1 GGGPGVWVRPVA
13 GSVRSEVPR
22 PELDPLG
29 RSLYCVNELAPPFAT
44 LGYLHGPP
52 PGESPIGAWAT
63 RSPAKRRVS
72 DRTEPQTEPDVTP
85 GAALSARFRRH
96 GSGVRCCQQ
105 KDPWR
110 MNPSGVMHQRRTVGL
125 GIPCPVAR
133 LPSRTPLPQAQG
145 VEPGAGKAQGEAAM
159 VRLGTPARAE
169 RGTQHAGQGRVE
181 ARGQDAPEESNNK
194 IRASP

>member
-1 GGGPGVWVRPVA
+1 MRPVA
-13 GSVRSEVPR
+13 VSVRSEVPR
-22 PELDPLG
+22 PQLDPLR
-29 RSLYCVNELAPPFAT
+29 RSLCNLNEPAPSFAT

-85 GAALSARFRRH
+85 GAAHSARFRRH

-125 GIPCPVAR
+125 GIPCPVA
-133 LPSRTPLPQAQG
+133 SRRAGT
-145 VEPGAGKAQGEAAM
+145 EP
-159 VRLGTPARAE
+159 
-169 RGTQHAGQGRVE
+169 
-181 ARGQDAPEESNNK
+181 DS
-194 IRASP
+194 ASPGHALITSFTEERDAKDLKEGRPVR